1 MSWMIL
7 KLNETM
13 KQSYSTLDM
22 ETATI

>member
-1 MSWMIL
+1 MIL